1 MTANELADF
10 VEISKPDDKTH
21 QAIATMLRQQAKEIG
36 MLKQIIDANN
46 LQSDIGQFKKASE
59 K

>member
-1 MTANELADF
+1 MTANQLADF
-10 VEISKPDDKTH
+10 VEISKPNDKTH
-21 QAIATMLRQQAKEIG
+21 QAISTMLRQQAQEIA